1 MAERSVDLEIGG
13 MTCASCASRIERRLN
28 RLDGVTATVN
38 FASEKARVAAPDEV
52 GVPELVAAVE
62 SAGYSARP
70 TTPRHTRTDDRDHDR
85 VADGGEHAHGQE
97 HQHEHD
103 HGDVDELR

>member
-28 RLDGVTATVN
+28 RLEGVTATVN
-38 FASEKARVAAPDEV
+38 FASEKARVAAPDGV

-70 TTPRHTRTDDRDHDR
+70 STPRHTVAPDRDRDHVVD
-85 VADGGEHAHGQE
+85 DGGHEHE
-97 HQHEHD
+97 HDHD
-103 HGDVDELR
+103 HGDVD